1 MIGVLKKFG
10 IVFLIIHLAATASY
24 GQDDSEAREMYLE
37 AKMKCVEQE
46 WTAAIEI
53 LENLLDK
60 FPISRY
66 ADDAKFWIGYCLE
79 KIPDQRI
86 EAFDIFAQL
95 VSKYPNSPWRDDAE
109 VHQINMAEQFVHDGE
124 ATYRTFLYEKMTN
137 EQNDIRYRAA
147 IALGRLGDKKALPLL
162 QTMQNDEDYGNL
174 ARDLTTVL
182 KTERVSPEEEKKK
195 SKETELNLIYE
206 GEPSEP
212 EKEEEGKGFL
222 WFGSQRYEQYRSML
236 RKDDK
241 WNREELTN
249 FAFWHI
255 LNSDTFEEYQSLTD
269 AYDKKEW
276 KRKYWKRKDP
286 TPTTE
291 ENEIGDEFERRID
304 YARAKFS
311 SFWNYLNF
319 KYLPDQH
326 LRLGWAHAPWD
337 ARGELYIKYGEPDLR
352 THEGWHREEWTYYR
366 HGVDF
371 LVKQYMTNIYGNA
384 IHAGEM
390 SIRKYSVSG
399 GRYGPFPRHNDM
411 NYQQNTDFYDLDSYL
426 QANFIYNNEIRYNY
440 DYKANPINEIELMV
454 DQTSG
459 AGKNK
464 ILFNYRFPVDQFES
478 VSNDGGLEIAYKE
491 VYCVLDE
498 DLREVARDEAIRKFN
513 NIPDDDQTFEQNIL
527 VNLQVGKYVL
537 YLRIEDQN
545 ANNLGIFSME
555 FVVNNR

>member
-1 MIGVLKKFG
+1 MIGVLKKFCM
-10 IVFLIIHLAATASY
+10 VFLIIHLAATTSH
-24 GQDDSEAREMYLE
+24 GQDDSEARELYLE
-37 AKMKCVEQE
+37 AKMKCVQQE
-46 WTAAIEI
+46 WTAAIGI
-53 LENLLDK
+53 LESLLDK

-95 VSKYPNSPWRDDAE
+95 VNKYPNSPWKDDAE
-109 VHQINMAEQFVHDGE
+109 IHQINLAEQLVHDGE
-124 ATYRTFLYEKMTN
+124 ATYRIFLYDKMIN

-162 QTMQNDEDYGNL
+162 QTMQSNEDYGNL
-174 ARDLTTVL
+174 ARELTTVL
-182 KTERVSPEEEKKK
+182 QTEKMSPEEVKKK
-195 SKETELNLIYE
+195 SKENELDLIYE
-206 GEPSEP
+206 GETIEP

-236 RKDDK
+236 RKDDN
-241 WNREELTN
+241 WIREELTD

-255 LNSDTFEEYQSLTD
+255 LDSDTFEEYQSLTD

-276 KRKYWKRKDP
+276 KRKYCKRKDP

-291 ENEIGDEFERRID
+291 ENEFEDEFERRVE

-337 ARGELYIKYGEPDLR
+337 ARGELYIKYGEPDMR

-366 HGVDF
+366 YGVDF

-399 GRYGPFPRHNDM
+399 GRYGPFSRRNDF
-411 NYQQNTDFYDLDSYL
+411 NYRQNNDFYDMDSYL
-426 QANFIYNNEIRYNY
+426 QANFIYNNEIRYSY
-440 DYKANPINEIELMV
+440 DYKANPINEIELMI
-454 DQTSG
+454 DQTTSG
-459 AGKNK
+459 GKYK
-464 ILFNYRFPVDQFES
+464 IIFNYRFPIDQFEM
-478 VSNDGGLEIAYKE
+478 VSKDGGLEIAYKE

-498 DLREVARDEAIRKFN
+498 DLREVARDEAIRQFK
-513 NIPDDDQTFEQNIL
+513 NIPDEDQTFEQNIL
-527 VNLQVGKYVL
+527 VNLPLGKYTL

-545 ANNLGIFSME
+545 ASNLGIFSKE
-555 FVVNNR
+555 FEVGRR